1 MGFARHGNAK
11 RSLLRNF
18 KESVDFEVRRAADFS
33 NEITGL
39 TEDLAPQAEII
50 MFTLTFGIYSTTARN
65 PFRWNVKHYSPE
77 PFPLVCKALQ
87 PGNLYHWNKQP
98 TAGTFAVGINS
109 LATCQTSFKGLLSH
123 HSNRATFPLFQQRKL
138 VCRTVLSN

>member
-1 MGFARHGNAK
+1 MGFARHDNVK

-50 MFTLTFGIYSTTARN
+50 MFTLTFGIYSPTAREPLPLEETALQPVNSFRSLPIHWN
-65 PFRWNVKHYSPE
+65 PFRWNVKPYN
-77 PFPLVCKALQ
+77 Q
-87 PGNLYHWNKQP
+87 
-98 TAGTFAVGINS
+98 
-109 LATCQTSFKGLLSH
+109 
-123 HSNRATFPLFQQRKL
+123 
-138 VCRTVLSN
+138 